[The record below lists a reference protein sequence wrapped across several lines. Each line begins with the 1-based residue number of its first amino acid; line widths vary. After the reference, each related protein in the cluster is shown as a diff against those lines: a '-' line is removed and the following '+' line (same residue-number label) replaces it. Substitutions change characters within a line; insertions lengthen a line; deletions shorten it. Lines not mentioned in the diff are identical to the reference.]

1 MVRTISMVT
10 FTITCSGL
18 LVFQS
23 DTLLLMLGHDA
34 SFAKEREKEQ
44 RLHQEKQRE
53 RKRQNRQ
60 TGGRSFFLLFF
71 F

>member
-1 MVRTISMVT
+1 MSIFMVT

-34 SFAKEREKEQ
+34 SLAKQREGEQ
-44 RLHQEKQRE
+44 RLHQEKQKEEGEEAKTE
-53 RKRQNRQ
+53 RQEWKC
-60 TGGRSFFLLFF
+60 F
-71 F
+71 